1 MECAVC
7 SWKANLIKQWETHGF
22 ACALFRCEPC
32 ESDITVKT
40 PKEKMKSWFAEGE
53 APVEEE

>member
-1 MECAVC
+1 MDCAVC

-22 ACALFRCEPC
+22 ACALFRCAPC